1 MSNQVE
7 LSFIVRELG
16 NANSEVMK
24 LMQASRRLAAE
35 AKQSSTEAK
44 RLNDQQIR
52 DLKTVVDNIERFDR
66 AERKSGTDFVRSMD
80 AKARAVTSLAQ
91 AMQRLQQGGLG
102 GELGRDLSR
111 AAPHFGAGLPVV
123 IPAGGNGAGA
133 GAGAVT
139 AAGGWGGGAAGAAG
153 LGALRGMIGLPMV
166 GGASLAAVGGLIG
179 PEFSNQIQ
187 GFNEASRTWRENM
200 KVLSGM
206 GTNPANAVAVGR
218 DVLNK
223 SAGWA
228 MTNEEVAN
236 AMFAVSS
243 GASQY
248 SPEIQKRITEEAV
261 AFSKGKGADIQQS
274 VEMFTS
280 FLNAYGE
287 LTKDVGKASDLLAKA
302 SDIGKWRPQDMAAYF
317 GNVAP
322 VASAFN
328 FTPEEMLA
336 FLVGASKVTG
346 KPEKT
351 FTSAIAFM
359 NKLPEA
365 VSKGLIKPDMY
376 GRLSL
381 ESAVGQLNTSMIPF
395 FGTETSALV
404 GGMSKNPAVF
414 TEALREF
421 RDLPKNNAAQSLQG
435 VLQNDRVQRHAELMK
450 AIEEIKKA
458 DTMMGMA
465 DNAEWIQSFELFK
478 ANWEKPFAG
487 GFKLPGWMA
496 SGLSYLNLGGEALF
510 GSGYSDKL
518 REEAARAMMKGNADQ
533 TQRILSAE
541 MGRQRQSA
549 GLLGTGDDFL
559 NLSQEE
565 VAASLPTW
573 ARKEYLG
580 IIGKPK
586 QEWTHEDFVRLPK
599 FVEMG
604 KKRHAQMVAQGN
616 RLEEARRLNQEANA
630 KAQAKY
636 VAGLKPDEE
645 ITAMMGAA
653 GIMSTGEIIDA
664 AARQGELNYEG
675 MQNIEATKFTEREKR
690 LQGEAWDYYGK
701 LKKRGE
707 GISMQAAYMRGMAS
721 RLAPSQRRGAIARIN
736 AMEKQEWG
744 DLQDAW
750 KYAEDNTEWG
760 FMKRAQEMA
769 HQRQIGAQLQRQSL
783 FYEYGAK
790 TEDELVR
797 KMIERQTDP
806 NSIENRV
813 KAGVEAMQKGVIN
826 INAATINVTRANMN
840 NAVTGAAQRNDEQS
854 KQPGM

>member
-44 RLNDQQIR
+44 HLNDQQIR

-80 AKARAVTSLAQ
+80 AKARAVTNLAQ

-111 AAPHFGAGLPVV
+111 AAPHIGAGLPMVM
-123 IPAGGNGAGA
+123 PGAGR
-133 GAGAVT
+133 GGVGAVVDT
-139 AAGGWGGGAAGAAG
+139 GGLGMAGLGGGAAFGG
-153 LGALRGMIGLPMV
+153 LRGLMGMSAMAGTGLA
-166 GGASLAAVGGLIG
+166 GAGFLLGR
-179 PEFSNQIQ
+179 EFSSQLQ
-187 GFNEASRTWRENM
+187 GFNEASKTWRENM

-206 GTNPANAVAVGR
+206 GTNPQNAGAVGR

-236 AMFAVSS
+236 ALFAVSS

-280 FLNAYGE
+280 FLNAYGD
-287 LTKDVGKASDLLAKA
+287 LTQNVGRASDLLAKA

-322 VASAFN
+322 VAAAFD
-328 FTPEEMLA
+328 FTPEEMLS

-351 FTSAIAFM
+351 FTSAISFM

-365 VSKGLIKPDMY
+365 VAKGMIQPDQY

-381 ESAVGQLNTSMIPF
+381 EGAISQLTPGMIPF

-404 GGMSKNPAVF
+404 GGLSKNPAVF
-414 TEALREF
+414 TEAMKEF
-421 RDLPKNNAAQSLQG
+421 QNLPQDNAAQALRG
-435 VLQNDRVQRHAELMK
+435 VLQNDKVQRHAEMMK

-458 DTMMGMA
+458 NTMTGMA

-478 ANWEKPFAG
+478 ADWQKPMAG
-487 GFKLPGWMA
+487 GFQLPGFMA
-496 SGLSYLNLGGEALF
+496 SGLSYGNLAVEAIF
-510 GSGYSDKL
+510 GSGASDKL
-518 REEAARAMMKGNADQ
+518 REEAAREMLKAGDDKA
-533 TQRILSAE
+533 TRILAE
-541 MGRQRQSA
+541 QMGKPRASGMTWA
-549 GLLGTGDDFL
+549 GGMPAVTA
-559 NLSQEE
+559 EE
-565 VAASLPTW
+565 LAASLP
-573 ARKEYLG
+573 ANLQNEFRRERQRSMASPNYNDKRYIELLG
-580 IIGKPK
+580 MANQNRQAMLGKADK
-586 QEWTHEDFVRLPK
+586 
-599 FVEMG
+599 
-604 KKRHAQMVAQGN
+604 
-616 RLEEARRLNQEANA
+616 LEEAKRLNREGNA
-630 KAQAKY
+630 AARAEY
-636 VAGLKPDEE
+636 LAGLKLDEE
-645 ITAMMGAA
+645 AGNVMGAA
-653 GIMSTGEIIDA
+653 GIMGLEDLLGKAESQAGLTY
-664 AARQGELNYEG
+664 QGE
-675 MQNIEATKFTEREKR
+675 QNIEATKFMDREKR
-690 LQGEAWDYYGK
+690 LQKEAWDVWGG
-701 LKKRGE
+701 LKE
-707 GISMQAAYMRGMAS
+707 QADAVSTQAAMERRRARLLHPSKRKGYIS
-721 RLAPSQRRGAIARIN
+721 RVNAWERDRRGAIEDTWKEVTEDSEFGFIMKAQDMARQKK
-736 AMEKQEWG
+736 A
-744 DLQDAW
+744 
-750 KYAEDNTEWG
+750 
-760 FMKRAQEMA
+760 
-769 HQRQIGAQLQRQSL
+769 GAQLQRQAL
-783 FYEYGAK
+783 FYEYGAQ
-790 TEDELVR
+790 TEDELVK

-813 KAGVEAMQKGVIN
+813 KAGVEAMNKGVIN